1 MLVDAS
7 GGGRGLR
14 AVSARSGG
22 CGCQARPRSGTRW
35 RRLGELTFRE
45 YAERFWK
52 ANPAAGDAGN
62 LLALA
67 ARSQALVALAGA
79 DHEGDLPVSR
89 WAVEAGPSARALAT
103 QAITNKGEAMGTAEI
118 IAWREV
124 CQVALNMI
132 AF

>member
-1 MLVDAS
+1 MDPD
-7 GGGRGLR
+7 R
-14 AVSARSGG
+14 
-22 CGCQARPRSGTRW
+22 

-45 YAERFWK
+45 YAGRFRK

-67 ARSQALVALAGA
+67 ARSQALAALGGA

-89 WAVEAGPSARALAT
+89 WAVEAGPSARALARQT
-103 QAITNKGEAMGTAEI
+103 LAGWAAASVPHEGAAPAEI
-118 IAWREV
+118 IAWRQV
-124 CQVALNMI
+124 CQVALNML